1 MTKDFVDLRSDAV
14 TQPTDEMWDAMRRAR
29 LGWAP
34 AGDDPSVS
42 RLEQVAAELTGK
54 EAALFVPTGSMAN
67 LIALMSHTEPGDQI
81 IAEAYS
87 HILWSE
93 EWGYASVC
101 GLALKAI
108 PGGPGRSGGAIS
120 PDEARDAF
128 RDIRFGHQPR
138 TALLCLENTHNMSGG
153 TVLSLEATEALA
165 AVAHEHGVPVHLDGA
180 RIFNAAIALGL
191 PINALVE
198 PVDSVVIGLTKG
210 LSAPAGSLLCG
221 SATFNAAARIALRR
235 VGGHSIPQAGIL
247 AAAGLVALQTMG
259 PRLAEDHR
267 RARMLAEELA
277 GLPGISVDLAAV
289 QTNIV
294 MATIG
299 PAVTRP
305 GTTGRL
311 SAETMARCLA
321 QKGIGSHVYTE
332 DTLRFVTHRHIEDD
346 DIHRVVAA
354 MEEIAQSREE
364 TCSTS

>member
-1 MTKDFVDLRSDAV
+1 MTNDFVDLRSDAV
-14 TQPTDEMWDAMRRAR
+14 TQPTDEMWDAMRHAR

-34 AGDDPSVS
+34 SGDDPSVS

-81 IAEAYS
+81 IAEASS

-93 EWGYASVC
+93 EWGFASVC
-101 GLALKAI
+101 GLAVKAI
-108 PGGPGRSGGAIS
+108 AGGPGRSGGAIS
-120 PDEARDAF
+120 PDQVRDA
-128 RDIRFGHQPR
+128 IGETRFDHRPR

-153 TVLSLEATEALA
+153 TVLSPEQTEELA
-165 AVAHEHGVPVHLDGA
+165 SVAHEHGVPVHLDGA
-180 RIFNAAIALGL
+180 RIFNAAIALDV
-191 PINALVE
+191 PVSALTK

-221 SATFNAAARIALRR
+221 SAVFIGSARTALKR

-247 AAAGLVALQTMG
+247 AVAGLVALQKMG
-259 PRLAEDHR
+259 SRLAEDHR
-267 RARMLAEELA
+267 RARMLAE
-277 GLPGISVDLAAV
+277 GLDALTGISVDLSAV

-299 PAVTRP
+299 PTVTLS
-305 GTTGRL
+305 GTTERL
-311 SAETMARCLA
+311 SAETMAKCLA
-321 QKGIGSHVYTE
+321 RKDIGTHVYTE

-346 DIHRVVAA
+346 DIYRVVSAL
-354 MEEIAQSREE
+354 EEIARPREE